1 MNTTYLLTGL
11 AVMALVTGLI
21 RLIPFLIF
29 SGNKATPPYIIYMGK
44 ILPPAI
50 MTMLVV
56 YCYKGIQF
64 SPPFYIP
71 GEIIAGI
78 AVILLHIW
86 KRNSL
91 LSIGAGTVLNIV
103 LKICLGI

>member
-1 MNTTYLLTGL
+1 MSTSYLLTGL
-11 AVMALVTGLI
+11 GVMALVTGLI

-29 SGNKATPPYIIYMGK
+29 SGNKATPPYIIYMGR

-50 MTMLVV
+50 MSMLVV
-56 YCYKGIQF
+56 YCYKSIQF

-71 GEIIAGI
+71 SEIIAGI

-103 LKICLGI
+103 LKICFGI